1 MKCPERFCVVQHNI
15 RKPILNSDD
24 IAIGEYHLLI
34 ENQGF
39 ADCYKEECTAWD
51 KEHNC
56 CRKISDK
63 DENI

>member
-15 RKPILNSDD
+15 RKPILNSED

-39 ADCYKEECTAWD
+39 ADIMMLEVGGLFY
-51 KEHNC
+51 HFIMIF
-56 CRKISDK
+56 R
-63 DENI
+63 